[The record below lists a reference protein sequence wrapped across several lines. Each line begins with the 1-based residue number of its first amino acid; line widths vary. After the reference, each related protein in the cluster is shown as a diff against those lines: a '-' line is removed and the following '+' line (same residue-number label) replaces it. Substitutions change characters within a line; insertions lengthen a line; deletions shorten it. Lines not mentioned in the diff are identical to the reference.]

1 MAKTA
6 TLSIRIEPKA
16 KLQAEKIFAKL
27 GITLSEAVNMF
38 IHQSVI
44 ERALPFQPR
53 AERPKIPNAETVAAM
68 REVEQAIADERAG
81 KRRTRH
87 FNTVEELFA
96 DLES

>member
-16 KLQAEKIFAKL
+16 KSQAEKIFAKL

-53 AERPKIPNAETVAAM
+53 AERPKIPNAATRAAM
-68 REVEQAIADERAG
+68 REVNAHIVNEDSAPYGSSAEMF
-81 KRRTRH
+81 K
-87 FNTVEELFA
+87 
-96 DLES
+96 DLGI

>member
-38 IHQSVI
+38 IHQSIV
-44 ERALPFQPR
+44 ERGLPFTPHAEPR
-53 AERPKIPNAETVAAM
+53 DKS
-68 REVEQAIADERAG
+68 
-81 KRRTRH
+81 K
-87 FNTVEELFA
+87 
-96 DLES
+96 S

>member
-16 KLQAEKIFAKL
+16 KSQAEKIFAKL

-38 IHQSVI
+38 IHQSII

-53 AERPKIPNAETVAAM
+53 AERPKIPNAATRAAM
-68 REVEQAIADERAG
+68 EEGDRLLEEIKAG
-81 KRRTRH
+81 TRKPR
-87 FNTVEELFA
+87 FETAEEALA
-96 DLES
+96 SLGI